1 LDVSTPYDPYGPG
14 QQQPG
19 GGTGGAE
26 PTIVRPIRPN
36 PPDPAQDPQ
45 QQWGPQGAYP
55 SDPYQAGQYGP
66 GQYGPGQYGPGQ
78 PPPGQY
84 GAGPGAGQYGQGAY
98 GQQAYQAR
106 PHAQGQ
112 YAQGPY
118 AQGQYPQGQYAQAP
132 YAQAQYPQG
141 QYAQAPYA
149 QGQYAQAPYA
159 RGQYAPGPYAP
170 GAYPPGPYAPGSYGQ
185 GGFPAGQRPYL
196 QGGPVDFG
204 TATREAFRNMFA
216 YQGRASRSAYWWFVL
231 FQAIYF
237 VVYLVLTIISV
248 QISDIAVE
256 ILSFLALAGWIPVVL
271 AQLSLFVR
279 RMHDTNRS
287 GWWFF
292 LGLVPFGGFV
302 LLAFTLSDGTP
313 GPNQYG

>member
-1 LDVSTPYDPYGPG
+1 VSTPYDPYGPG

-19 GGTGGAE
+19 EGTGGAE

-36 PPDPAQDPQ
+36 PPDPAQNPQ

-55 SDPYQAGQYGP
+55 PDPYQAGQYGP
-66 GQYGPGQYGPGQ
+66 GQPAPGQ
-78 PPPGQY
+78 PAVGQY
-84 GAGPGAGQYGQGAY
+84 GAGPGSGPGAGQYGQGGY
-98 GQQAYQAR
+98 GQQAYQA
-106 PHAQGQ
+106 
-112 YAQGPY
+112 GPY
-118 AQGQYPQGQYAQAP
+118 AQGQYPQGQYAQGQ
-132 YAQAQYPQG
+132 YAQGQYPQG
-141 QYAQAPYA
+141 QYAQ
-149 QGQYAQAPYA
+149 GQYPQ
-159 RGQYAPGPYAP
+159 GQYAPGPYAP
-170 GAYPPGPYAPGSYGQ
+170 GAYPPGPYAPGPYGQ

-196 QGGPVDFG
+196 QGAPVDFG
-204 TATREAFRNMFA
+204 TAIREAFRNMFA

-237 VVYLVLTIISV
+237 AVYLVLTIISV
-248 QISDIAVE
+248 QISDVAVD
-256 ILSFLALAGWIPVVL
+256 ILSFLALAGWIPVLL

-302 LLAFTLSDGTP
+302 LLAFTLTDGTP